1 MQPAWR
7 PGRLSV
13 ASWAIYDLANTIFAL
28 GVGGLYFAEWLT
40 DNGAP
45 DIALSLTIDAAMLVV
60 IATSPWIG
68 AASDHA
74 ARRVRFLIPTTLLAV
89 TATFFLASVGVAGS
103 LVIYAFALVGFNLGG
118 VVYDALL
125 PDVST
130 TENRGRI
137 SGWGVG
143 VGYVG
148 SIIAVLLGGWLIDA
162 HGYPTLFRAIAIAF
176 LLFALP
182 AFFFIRERPRPNRR
196 GPPATIGGS
205 LRQLAAAW
213 RRARTYEGVVA
224 FLVGRFLY
232 GDAINTLI
240 GGFLTIFVINELG
253 FSDAQVQGLLGLAIV
268 TAMIG
273 GVSGGRLTDR
283 LGPKRTLHFALYLWM
298 AAITGGIV
306 AAAGDTTPLAWSVG
320 AIGGYAL
327 GTTWAADR
335 VYMAMISP
343 PRHLGEFYGLYAT
356 VGRFATLLGP
366 LVWGLIVSVAG
377 LSRSA
382 AMGALLGFLVAGR
395 IVLERV
401 DDTPRRWAEADLL
414 PGGDGVAGS
423 H

>member
-1 MQPAWR
+1 MPDWR
-7 PGRLSV
+7 PDRRSV
-13 ASWAIYDLANTIFAL
+13 VSWVVYDLANTIFAL

-45 DIALSLTIDAAMLVV
+45 DIALSLTIDAAMVVV

-68 AASDHA
+68 AAGDHSS
-74 ARRVRFLIPTTLLAV
+74 RRVRFLIPTTLLAV

-118 VVYDALL
+118 VIYDALL

-130 TENRGRI
+130 EENRGRI

-143 VGYVG
+143 IGYVG
-148 SIIAVLLGGWLIDA
+148 SIIAVLLGGWLIDSY
-162 HGYPTLFRAIAIAF
+162 GYPTLFRAIAIAF
-176 LLFALP
+176 LLFSLP
-182 AFFFIRERPRPNRR
+182 AFLFIRERPRPHRK

-205 LRQLAAAW
+205 FRHLIAAW
-213 RRARTYEGVVA
+213 RRAKTYDGVVP

-253 FSDAQVQGLLGLAIV
+253 FTDAQVQGLLGLAIV

-283 LGPKRTLHFALYLWM
+283 IGPRRTLHLALYLWM
-298 AAITGGIV
+298 AGITGGIV
-306 AAAGDTTPLAWSVG
+306 AAAGDASALAWTVG
-320 AIGGYAL
+320 AVGGFAL

-335 VYMAMISP
+335 VYMAAIAP

-366 LVWGLIVSVAG
+366 LVWGLTVSVAG
-377 LSRSA
+377 LSRST
-382 AMGALLGFLVAGR
+382 AMGALLLFLIAGR
-395 IVLERV
+395 VVLARV
-401 DDTPRRWAEADLL
+401 DDTPRLWRESDLIPL
-414 PGGDGVAGS
+414 RDAAGGPQ
-423 H
+423 